1 MISPQAAVSANGMVF
16 FMDRGDFYV
25 YAGSVQS
32 LPCTVKDFV
41 FSGLNLQQSYK
52 VFAAANPDFNEVTW
66 FYPVG
71 TENTEVSRYVTYNY
85 ADKAWTV
92 GTFDR
97 TAWIDA
103 PSRRF
108 PIAAGVNGDDNNY
121 LYEQE
126 VGNSADGSAIE
137 AFIESG
143 DIDLDDGDRF
153 VFMRRMIPD
162 FTFRGDGTPSVDVVV
177 KGRNYP
183 MKDATVRSTSTISS
197 NSGEVYVS
205 NRMRQA
211 IIRIE
216 SNTDNFY
223 WRMGSLR
230 ADMRPDGR
238 R

>member
-1 MISPQAAVSANGMVF
+1 M
-16 FMDRGDFYV
+16 
-25 YAGSVQS
+25 
-32 LPCTVKDFV
+32 
-41 FSGLNLQQSYK
+41 
-52 VFAAANPDFNEVTW
+52 
-66 FYPVG
+66 
-71 TENTEVSRYVTYNY
+71 
-85 ADKAWTV
+85 
-92 GTFDR
+92 
-97 TAWIDA
+97 
-103 PSRRF
+103 
-108 PIAAGVNGDDNNY
+108 
-121 LYEQE
+121 
-126 VGNSADGSAIE
+126 GNSADGSAIE